1 MSVIDELPKY
11 IDNNKIEWTS
21 PSGPKTFKIGDC
33 IQLNLEDGKQ
43 MGTVQRCYDDDFS
56 YRELYGRNAHPIQ
69 NGVLLVRPKEIAID
83 FKGSPYFRRLSLVNK
98 DNRDTVISKCEITA
112 KSGQTYILP
121 NVESTPTSGLFGSK
135 TPSWMPTWLRG
146 GRKTRRKTHQ
156 KYRSRLRKSKSVKRL
171 HRRM

>member
-11 IDNNKIEWTS
+11 IDNNKIQWTS

-43 MGTVQRCYDDDFS
+43 QMGTVQGFYDDEFS
-56 YRELYGRNAHPIQ
+56 YTESYSRNAHPIQ
-69 NGVLLVRPKEIAID
+69 QNGIPLVRPNEIAID

-98 DNRDTVISKCEITA
+98 DNRDTVISNCEITS
-112 KSGQTYILP
+112 KRGKKYIIP
-121 NVESTPTSGLFGSK
+121 NVESTSTSGQFGHR
-135 TPSWMPTWLRG
+135 PWWMPTWLQG
-146 GRKTRRKTHQ
+146 GRKTRQ
-156 KYRSRLRKSKSVKRL
+156 KYRIRNKPRKSKTVKRL